1 MKLFVGR
8 LRSGT
13 TKEQVQDYFQEFG
26 ELTDVF
32 VPNPFRGFG
41 FVTYESE
48 KEGLRVSRM
57 HHVLNVRRT

>member
-8 LRSGT
+8 LASGT
-13 TKEQVQDYFQEFG
+13 KQEDVNEYFSEFG

-41 FVTYESE
+41 FITFAEQEDAMKV
-48 KEGLRVSRM
+48 LRGSHVIKVS
-57 HHVLNVRRT
+57 